1 MPDGLESLLRL
12 DTNREPVRKIA
23 RSCEALGRGV
33 PLTARIGVKVAN
45 TVHLLLVL
53 LGVVLLLLLLLPE
66 SSAWKKVTTMR
77 VLKNKALK
85 SVAASTMTSPKKSS
99 VVIKIQVGS
108 TEVVGVEAVLDQA
121 RALPITRG
129 GWSVEEGL
137 AHLISVEPERFG
149 TAIARFG
156 IPKSFTDSVD
166 VVDHGSRTSRPPF
179 HALVKTIVYQQ
190 LAGSSAEP
198 ILRRL
203 LSAAQVPEGG
213 FATPELMGTVAWE
226 VAFIEGKKKI
236 MANGAVPGLSEAKMK
251 ALQSLTEHFLDPER
265 LGGALDMGTLPASEL
280 RDRLLAVKG
289 LGPWSVNMFQMFEL
303 QSPDVYPMG
312 DLGVRRGTQRFYGI
326 PEKDDKDGMA
336 SLAELSA
343 RWSPYSSLG
352 SCYMWKVHD
361 AHKGIKNS
369 V

>member
-1 MPDGLESLLRL
+1 LNTLQIRAPNAQDERHGLLLMRG
-12 DTNREPVRKIA
+12 A
-23 RSCEALGRGV
+23 RSGDYGALFFFFFQSK
-33 PLTARIGVKVAN
+33 T
-45 TVHLLLVL
+45 
-53 LGVVLLLLLLLPE
+53 
-66 SSAWKKVTTMR
+66 VTTMR
-77 VLKNKALK
+77 VLKNNQALK
-85 SVAASTMTSPKKSS
+85 IVAASTKTCPKKSS
-99 VVIKIQVGS
+99 VVVKMMHVDL
-108 TEVVGVEAVLDQA
+108 TEVGGVEAVLDQA
-121 RALPITRG
+121 RALPVTRG
-129 GWSVEEGL
+129 GWSVEAGL

-149 TAIARFG
+149 AAIARFG
-156 IPKSFTDSVD
+156 IPKSFTDRAD
-166 VVDHGSRTSRPPF
+166 VGDHSGHIIRPPF

-213 FATPELMGTVAWE
+213 FATPELMGAVVWE

-265 LGGALDMGTLPASEL
+265 LGGAVDMATLTASEL

-303 QSPDVYPMG
+303 QSPDVYPIG

-326 PEKDDKDGMA
+326 PEKDSKAGITELMELTA
-336 SLAELSA
+336 S
-343 RWSPYSSLG
+343 WSPYSSLG

-361 AHKGIKNS
+361 AHKGVKNS